1 MADTRTLRVER
12 LTRLADDVVEVRLAD
27 PAGGELPS
35 WEPGAHI
42 VLDLPVGLTRQY
54 SLCGPPADRTG
65 WTIAVHRAPDSRGG
79 SACVHDSLRIG
90 ALVPVGGPHPD
101 FALAAGTENL
111 LVAGG
116 IGITPILS
124 IARALAATDAD
135 WSLLYCGRNR
145 SALAYL
151 DELAALDP
159 DGSRVRMHLD
169 DEAGGPADLTA
180 ALAARPAA
188 TVHCCGPTS
197 MIDAVL
203 AAVAD
208 ADRVHV
214 ERFRAPE
221 TAPLDTGAAGTGFDV
236 HCAASDVRLRVE
248 PGATVLSALSGAG
261 IAVPSSCEEGICG
274 TCEVKVLAGEPE
286 HRDHVLTDAERAD
299 GGSMFVC
306 VSRSR
311 GPELVLDL

>member
-1 MADTRTLRVER
+1 MAYTRTLRVEQ
-12 LTRLADDVVEVRLAD
+12 LTRLADDVVEVRLVD

-35 WEPGAHI
+35 WEPGAHV

-65 WTIAVHRAPDSRGG
+65 WTVAVHRAPDSRGG

-90 ALVPVGGPHPD
+90 ELVPVGGPHPD

-111 LVAGG
+111 LIAGG

-124 IARALAATDAD
+124 MARALAADHAD
-135 WSLLYCGRNR
+135 WSLLYCGRSR
-145 SALAYL
+145 PTLAYL
-151 DELAALDP
+151 EQLAVLDP
-159 DGSRVRMHLD
+159 DGSRVRLHLD
-169 DEAGGPADLTA
+169 DEAGGPVD
-180 ALAARPAA
+180 LAAELGARPGA
-188 TVHCCGPTS
+188 TVHCCGPPS

-203 AAVAD
+203 AAAAD
-208 ADRVHV
+208 AEQVHV

-221 TAPLDTGAAGTGFDV
+221 AAPVDTGSAGTGFDV

-248 PGATVLSALSGAG
+248 PGATVLSALSRAG

-274 TCEVKVLAGEPE
+274 TCEVKVLAGAPE

-299 GGSMFVC
+299 GGSIFVC

-311 GPELVLDL
+311 SPELVLDL